1 MVASIAALG
10 LAGVLALVFTFLA
23 FTTAF
28 FEACFARA
36 MAPGAGVFLATSAQ
50 SRFFFTDNFGVFF
63 GSATV
68 ALFLTDCTR
77 ALEGVARGGG
87 AGVLAFLAVAG
98 VLVLEVSGAE
108 DLAVAGVLALVTA
121 GVVASTG
128 LFLADLG
135 VFLGVGAFF
144 GLTLGLL
151 AGLVLALGV
160 SSLTGG
166 GSFNGDEAFFRVLAE
181 AGVAALAG
189 LFLDGLGVLLAAI
202 FADLGVIF
210 ELFTGVLAFGVLALT
225 GDGNFAGDE
234 ARISVF
240 LLPSVSDLPALFFA
254 DVGVFFGLAAF
265 I

>member
-1 MVASIAALG
+1 VVASTAALG
-10 LAGVLALVFTFLA
+10 LAGVLALALTFLA
-23 FTTAF
+23 FTAAF

-98 VLVLEVSGAE
+98 VLALEVSGAV

-121 GVVASTG
+121 GVLASTG

-135 VFLGVGAFF
+135 VFLGVGVFF
-144 GLTLGLL
+144 GDALGLL
-151 AGLVLALGV
+151 AGVLALGFAA
-160 SSLTGG
+160 LTRG
-166 GSFNGDEAFFRVLAE
+166 GSFTGDEAFFGVLSD
-181 AGVAALAG
+181 AGVATFAG
-189 LFLDGLGVLLAAI
+189 VFLDDLGVLLAAF

-210 ELFTGVLAFGVLALT
+210 KLFTGVFAFGVFDLT
-225 GDGNFAGDE
+225 GDGSFAGDE
-234 ARISVF
+234 ALLRVF
-240 LLPSVSDLPALFFA
+240 LLPGVSDLTALFLA
-254 DVGVFFGLAAF
+254 DVGVFFGLAVF